1 LKPLKLAVIDIGS
14 NAIRFQLTSV
24 LENGG
29 QPFFKKVEYV
39 RFPLRL
45 GNDVFTTGKIGL
57 ESEVKFIKLMQT
69 YKNLIDLY
77 EVDAYLACATS
88 AMREAENGKEIVY
101 KVKNLIGLDIEI
113 IEGGKEAEIIGNAI
127 ISYIDYRNYVHIDV
141 GGGSTEI
148 NIYVK
153 QEKIATKSFQIGSV
167 RKLENGNTSAG
178 WKDMKKWVKKS
189 TEGLTKIT
197 AIGTGGNINKIFE
210 LATEKQALT
219 ITIEEIRRVKATIET
234 YTMEEREIALR
245 MNSDR
250 ADVII
255 PATEIYLGVMEFA
268 GADKIIA
275 PDVGLKDG
283 MISLLYQQ
291 QIEIRKEQ
299 EKTVEV

>member
-24 LENGG
+24 LESGG
-29 QPFFKKVEYV
+29 LPYFKKVEYV

-45 GNDVFTTGKIGL
+45 GHDVFTTGKVGL

-77 EVDAYLACATS
+77 EVDAYRACATS
-88 AMREAENGKEIVY
+88 AMREATNGSEIVY
-101 KVKNLIGLDIEI
+101 KVKTLVGLDIEI

-127 ISYIDYRNYVHIDV
+127 SSYIDYRNYIHIDV
-141 GGGSTEI
+141 GGGSTEL

-153 QEKIATKSFQIGSV
+153 QEKVATKSFQIGSV

-178 WKDMKKWVKKS
+178 WKDLKKWVKKA

-219 ITIEEIRRVKATIET
+219 MTIQEVQRVKEQIES
-234 YTMEEREIALR
+234 YSMEDREIALR

-250 ADVII
+250 ADVIV

-268 GADKIIA
+268 GAEKIIA

-283 MISLLYQQ
+283 MITLLYQKCLEREL
-291 QIEIRKEQ
+291 I
-299 EKTVEV
+299 

>member
-1 LKPLKLAVIDIGS
+1 LKTLKLAVIDIGS
-14 NAIRFQLTSV
+14 NAIRFQLTNV
-24 LENGG
+24 LESGG
-29 QPFFKKVEYV
+29 QPYFKKVEYI

-45 GNDVFTTGKIGL
+45 GHDVFTTGKIGL
-57 ESEVKFIKLMQT
+57 ECEVKFIKLMQT

-77 EVDAYLACATS
+77 EVDSYFACATS
-88 AMREAENGKEIVY
+88 AMREASNGLEIVY
-101 KVKNLIGLDIEI
+101 KIKTLVGLEIEI

-127 ISYIDYRNYVHIDV
+127 STYIDYRNYIHIDV
-141 GGGSTEI
+141 GGGSTEL

-153 QEKIATKSFQIGSV
+153 QEKIATKSFPIGSV

-178 WKDMKKWVKKS
+178 WKDLKKWVKKN
-189 TEGLTKIT
+189 TEGLGKFT

-219 ITIEEIRRVKATIET
+219 LRIEEVRRVKEQIES
-234 YTMEEREIALR
+234 YSMEDREIALR

-255 PATEIYLGVMEFA
+255 PATEIYLGAMEFA

-283 MISLLYQQ
+283 MTALLYQNYLAKQ
-291 QIEIRKEQ
+291 LVTSVQ
-299 EKTVEV
+299 

>member
-1 LKPLKLAVIDIGS
+1 MKPLKLAVIDIGS
-14 NAIRFQLTSV
+14 NAIRFQLTNV
-24 LENGG
+24 LESGG
-29 QPFFKKVEYV
+29 QPYFKKVEYI

-45 GNDVFTTGKIGL
+45 GQDVFTTGRIGL

-77 EVDAYLACATS
+77 EVDSYMACATS
-88 AMREAENGKEIVY
+88 AMRESSNGSEIIY
-101 KVKNLIGLDIEI
+101 KVKTLVGLDIEI

-127 ISYIDYRNYVHIDV
+127 ISYIDYRNYIHIDV
-141 GGGSTEI
+141 GGGSTEL

-153 QEKIATKSFQIGSV
+153 QEKVATKSFPIGSV
-167 RKLENGNTSAG
+167 RKLENGNSSAG
-178 WKDMKKWVKKS
+178 WKDLKKWVKKN

-219 ITIEEIRRVKATIET
+219 MTIEEVRRVKAQIES
-234 YTMEEREIALR
+234 YSMEDREIALR

-255 PATEIYLGVMEFA
+255 PATDIYLGAMEFA

-283 MISLLYQQ
+283 MTTLLFQNYIAK
-291 QIEIRKEQ
+291 QIAS
-299 EKTVEV
+299 TN

>member
-1 LKPLKLAVIDIGS
+1 MKTAKLAVIDIGS
-14 NAIRFQLTSV
+14 NAIRFQLTNV
-24 LENGG
+24 LDNSG
-29 QPFFKKVEYV
+29 QPFFKKVEYI

-45 GNDVFTTGKIGL
+45 GHDVFTEGKIGL

-77 EVDAYLACATS
+77 EADMYMICATS
-88 AMREAENGKEIVY
+88 AMRESVNGAEIAY
-101 KVKNLIGLDIEI
+101 KVKTLIGLDIEI
-113 IEGGKEAEIIGNAI
+113 IDGNREAEIIASAI
-127 ISYIDYRNYVHIDV
+127 SSYIDYRNYIHIDV
-141 GGGSTEI
+141 GGGSTEL

-153 QEKIATKSFQIGSV
+153 QEKIAAKSFAIGSV

-178 WKDMKKWVKKS
+178 WKDMKKWVKKN
-189 TEGLTKIT
+189 TEDLQNIT

-219 ITIEEIRRVKATIET
+219 ITLEEVEKVKAQIES
-234 YTMEEREIALR
+234 YSMYDREIALR

-255 PATEIYLGVMEFA
+255 PATEIYLGVMQFA
-268 GADKIIA
+268 NADKIIA

-283 MISLLYQQ
+283 MIKLLYQ
-291 QIEIRKEQ
+291 RYA
-299 EKTVEV
+299 EKQALAMA

>member
-24 LENGG
+24 LESGG
-29 QPFFKKVEYV
+29 LPYFKKVEYV

-45 GNDVFTTGKIGL
+45 GHDVFTTGRVGL

-77 EVDAYLACATS
+77 EVDAYRACATS
-88 AMREAENGKEIVY
+88 AMREATNGSEIVY
-101 KVKNLIGLDIEI
+101 KVKTLVGLDIEI

-127 ISYIDYRNYVHIDV
+127 SSYIDYRNYIHIDV
-141 GGGSTEI
+141 GGGSTEL

-153 QEKIATKSFQIGSV
+153 QEKVATKSFQIGSV

-178 WKDMKKWVKKS
+178 WKDLKKWVKKA
-189 TEGLTKIT
+189 TEGLTKVT

-219 ITIEEIRRVKATIET
+219 MTIQEVQRVKEQIES
-234 YTMEEREIALR
+234 YSMEDREIALR

-268 GADKIIA
+268 GAEKIIA

-283 MISLLYQQ
+283 MITLLYQKCLEREL
-291 QIEIRKEQ
+291 I
-299 EKTVEV
+299 

>member
-1 LKPLKLAVIDIGS
+1 LKSIKLAVIDIGS
-14 NAIRFQLTSV
+14 NAIRFQMMSV
-24 LENGG
+24 LDNNG
-29 QPFFKKVEYV
+29 QPFFKKVEYI

-45 GNDVFTTGKIGL
+45 GHDVFTEGRIGL

-77 EVDAYLACATS
+77 EADMYMACATS
-88 AMREAENGKEIVY
+88 AMRESVNGAEIAY
-101 KVKNLIGLDIEI
+101 KVKTLVGLNIDII
-113 IEGGKEAEIIGNAI
+113 DGNREAEIIANAI
-127 ISYIDYRNYVHIDV
+127 SSYIDYRNYIHIDV
-141 GGGSTEI
+141 GGGSTEL

-153 QEKIATKSFQIGSV
+153 QEKIAAKSFAIGSV

-178 WKDMKKWVKKS
+178 WKDMKKWVKKN
-189 TEGLTKIT
+189 TEDLTSIT

-219 ITIEEIRRVKATIET
+219 ITIEEVERVKAQIES
-234 YTMEEREIALR
+234 YSMEDREIALR

-255 PATEIYLGVMEFA
+255 PATEIYLGVMQFA
-268 GADKIIA
+268 KADKIIA

-283 MISLLYQQ
+283 MVNLLYQQ
-291 QIEIRKEQ
+291 Y
-299 EKTVEV
+299 VESRESKVLANG